1 MDNEQ
6 DGMEL
11 EHHSFLPLLYAKSL
25 MTMTVVVVVVVMAV
39 TIMTPVKNRALIS
52 EGIQR
57 GHLIYLLA
65 SC

>member
-25 MTMTVVVVVVVMAV
+25 MTMTVVVVAVMAV

>member
-25 MTMTVVVVVVVMAV
+25 MTMTVVVVVVMAV